1 MAPGKI
7 DPDYSDLN
15 KSGVNFTMSKKLGGK
30 RYTCGSTKS
39 LGFVK
44 KKKKVSLD
52 KMSRQKLIN
61 SDTVVSSRG
70 KNTD

>member
-44 KKKKVSLD
+44 KKKKSLTGQD
-52 KMSRQKLIN
+52 EQTEI
-61 SDTVVSSRG
+61 D
-70 KNTD
+70 

>member
-44 KKKKVSLD
+44 KKKKKSLTGQD
-52 KMSRQKLIN
+52 EQTEI
-61 SDTVVSSRG
+61 D
-70 KNTD
+70 